1 MKKKALK
8 KLAAFTAAATMLM
21 SGMTVFADE
30 TYTTQAGDSLSKI
43 AKQFYGDADKWEDI
57 YNSNKD

>member
-21 SGMTVFADE
+21 SSMTVFADE

-43 AKQFYGDADKWEDI
+43 AKQFYGDADK
-57 YNSNKD
+57 